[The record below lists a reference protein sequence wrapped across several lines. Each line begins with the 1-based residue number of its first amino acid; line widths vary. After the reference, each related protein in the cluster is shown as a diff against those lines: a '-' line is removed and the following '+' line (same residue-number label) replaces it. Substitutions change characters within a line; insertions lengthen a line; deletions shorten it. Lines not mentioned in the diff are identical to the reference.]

1 MIRRW
6 LLRTSSFWLTTYAL
20 VAAFGVYFCMYA
32 FRKPFTVATFENL
45 SFFGMDYKIILI
57 IAQVVGYMLSKF
69 IGIKVISEML
79 HRWRAAMILAFI
91 GFAELSLLFFAIVP
105 TPYNIIFLF
114 LNGLPL
120 GMIWGLVFS
129 FLEGRKTTEILG
141 AGLSASFIVSSG
153 AVKSV
158 GKVVLDSWNFSPFW
172 MPVVTGGIFIL
183 PLLLFTWMLS
193 LLPEPSEED
202 IALRTRRKPMNRRER
217 RSFFVSFATGLILIV
232 LFYMMLT
239 AYRDFRDNFAAEIW
253 IALGYGNAPEIFTL
267 AEIPIAVFVLIM
279 LGLTMYI
286 RNNGKAFLT
295 YHVLIIA
302 GVILIGGSTWMF
314 QQNQLDGAYWMV
326 LVGLGLYMGYVPI
339 NSIFFD
345 RMIAA
350 FHYQS
355 NAGFMIYVADAFGYL
370 GSVGIL
376 IYKNF
381 GQPDLSWIDFFI
393 GASYA
398 LAIFGTILVG
408 IATIYFR
415 RQLFSRTFLVKPV
428 NT

>member
-1 MIRRW
+1 MIKNW
-6 LLRTSSFWLTTYAL
+6 LKHTSSFWLTTYAL

-32 FRKPFTVATFENL
+32 FRKPFTVATFDDL
-45 SFFGMDYKIILI
+45 SFWGMDYKIILI
-57 IAQVVGYMLSKF
+57 IAQVIGYMLSKF

-79 HRWRAAMILAFI
+79 HRWRAVMILAFI
-91 GFAELSLLFFAIVP
+91 GFAELSLLFLAIVP
-105 TPYNIIFLF
+105 APYNVIFLF

-129 FLEGRKTTEILG
+129 FLEGRKTTEVLG

-153 AVKSV
+153 VVKSV
-158 GKVVLDSWNFSPFW
+158 GKVVLDDWNFSPFW
-172 MPVVTGGIFIL
+172 MPVVTGAIFIL

-193 LLPEPSEED
+193 LLPEPSEEE

-217 RSFFVSFATGLILIV
+217 WSFFCSFATGLILIV

-253 IALGYGNAPEIFTL
+253 IALGYGDTPQVFTL
-267 AEIPIAVFVLIM
+267 AEIPIAVLVLIM
-279 LGLTMYI
+279 LALTMYI
-286 RNNGKAFLT
+286 RNNSNAFLT

-302 GVILIGGSTWMF
+302 GVILIGGSTWSF

-370 GSVGIL
+370 GSVSIL
-376 IYKNF
+376 LYKNF
-381 GQPDLSWIDFFI
+381 GQPNLSWLDFFI

-415 RQLFSRTFLVKPV
+415 RQLFGKTILAKAIK
-428 NT
+428 T